1 MMTSAHEADV
11 TLIHKL
17 CIEYAYALMSGDMDR
32 WISLWISE
40 GIEMQPAGP
49 RYSGINQIRAAGQP
63 AMDLFDTKMTLSP
76 DEVRILGDCAYSYG
90 SYRHAMTPKEGGES
104 ISNTG
109 MFLTILEKQANGSWK
124 IAITCFN
131 RSHQPKSFS

>member
-1 MMTSAHEADV
+1 MA
-11 TLIHKL
+11 
-17 CIEYAYALMSGDMDR
+17 GDMDR
-32 WISLWISE
+32 SISLWISE

-49 RYSGINQIRAAGQP
+49 RHSGIEQIRAASQP
-63 AMDLFDTKMTLSP
+63 LMDLFDTEMTISP
-76 DEVRILGDCAYSYG
+76 EDIRILGDCAYSYG
-90 SYRHAMTPKEGGES
+90 SYKQAMTPKEGGES

-131 RSHQPKSFS
+131 TSELPKSFS